1 MEAIDY
7 VKLFKLDQENYD
19 FKREE
24 FISELG
30 KEFLEYCQTTTIG
43 INLETKHIYYYRFR
57 EIVKN
62 FQEKFWSISKLKIGE
77 PFSEKLWNAFFATQV
92 VPLRKSYSPKFR
104 SLSKKGKGIT
114 LINKTNYHW
123 TLKKAIMEKEILDLH
138 GNKFKVG
145 DYKLSLEIPIGKC
158 NKLIFTRDPLSGE
171 TFNLFVKGKIY
182 KAYFYNLSINCY
194 VCYKLELVG
203 YDESKDIRK
212 AYLYGKRR

>member
-7 VKLFKLDQENYD
+7 VKQFKLDQENYD

-43 INLETKHIYYYRFR
+43 INSETKHIYYYRFK

-92 VPLRKSYSPKFR
+92 VPLRKRLFPKIQKFIEKR
-104 SLSKKGKGIT
+104 KEEYLNEQDKKLSTYKKG
-114 LINKTNYHW
+114 NH
-123 TLKKAIMEKEILDLH
+123 
-138 GNKFKVG
+138 
-145 DYKLSLEIPIGKC
+145 
-158 NKLIFTRDPLSGE
+158 
-171 TFNLFVKGKIY
+171 
-182 KAYFYNLSINCY
+182 
-194 VCYKLELVG
+194 
-203 YDESKDIRK
+203 
-212 AYLYGKRR
+212 GKRNPRPSRQ